1 MLELKNISKTFFPG
15 TVHEKTALDNLS
27 LTLHDGDFVTVIG
40 GNGAGKSTMLNAIAG
55 TFSVDSGSILIDG
68 KNVTRLPEFKRA
80 ALLGR
85 VFQDP
90 MMGTAPTMQI
100 QENLAL
106 AARRGK
112 HRGLKW
118 GITPQEEQ
126 EYYQKLKDLDLGLE
140 DRMKAKVGLLSGGQR
155 QALTLLMAALQKP
168 KLLLLDEHTAALDPR
183 TAAKVLELSDKIVEE
198 NHLTT
203 MMITHNMKDAIAHG
217 NRLIM
222 MDAGHVVLDISGEE
236 KKKLTVSDLLTLFS
250 KASGTEANDDKLLL
264 S

>member
-27 LTLHDGDFVTVIG
+27 LTLNEGDFVTVIG

-55 TFSVDSGSILIDG
+55 TFPVDSGSIVIDG
-68 KNVTRLPEFKRA
+68 KDVTRLPEHKRA
-80 ALLGR
+80 VLLGR

-118 GITPQEEQ
+118 GITPQEEK
-126 EYYQKLKDLDLGLE
+126 EYYQRLKELDLGLE

-155 QALTLLMAALQKP
+155 QALTLLMAVLQKP

-222 MDAGHVVLDISGEE
+222 MNAGHVVLDISGED
-236 KKKLTVSDLLTLFS
+236 KKKLTVSDLLTLCS